1 MGRKSLQLI
10 LHVKQPPQLR
20 IQPQALV
27 CILCILLNCTPHA
40 PLPPH
45 RAWAWAKLLSACQW
59 GSSHREERHPEW
71 ELDHPRL
78 TLIPFSREMSSS
90 QAQISLGALEKP

>member
-40 PLPPH
+40 PPPPRGLRPLDPLFKA
-45 RAWAWAKLLSACQW
+45 RAEA
-59 GSSHREERHPEW
+59 
-71 ELDHPRL
+71 HPRL
-78 TLIPFSREMSSS
+78 LAVGSRWP
-90 QAQISLGALEKP
+90 G